1 MEADDDRAPAGAEP
15 LGQGA
20 CEKPLEV
27 LEFVVD
33 GNSQR
38 LEDACGR
45 VNFVTAFRARLRSG
59 DGVHQLGCCPFAV
72 LGSPRHD
79 RTGDRS
85 ACSLFA
91 EALENVGQLR
101 FAERGQEIRGGWPLG
116 QVKPHIERPAAFLN
130 SALNAEAARRVGQLV
145 GRESE
150 VQQDAIDPADSE
162 GIEDLGQFRITG
174 LF

>member
-1 MEADDDRAPAGAEP
+1 MEADDDRAPAGVEP
-15 LGQGA
+15 VGQGA

-38 LEDACGR
+38 LEDARGR
-45 VNFVTAFRARLRSG
+45 VNFMAAFRARLRSG
-59 DGVHQLGCCPFAV
+59 DGVDQIAGGPFAV

-85 ACSLFA
+85 AGSLFA
-91 EALENVGQLR
+91 EALENAGQFR
-101 FAERGQEIRGGWPLG
+101 FVESGQEIRGGRPVG
-116 QVKPHIERPAAFLN
+116 RVKSHIERPAAFLN
-130 SALNAEAARRVGQLV
+130 SALNAKAARCVGQLV

-150 VQQDAIDPADSE
+150 VQKDAIDPADSE
-162 GIEDLGQFRITG
+162 GIENLGQFGIAA